1 MIPPPSGAAPAHGE
15 LHAVLEKFHSMKD
28 KHIFRIISSITN
40 PSHSIKARARALDD
54 LPKRVKSTA
63 GDAVQTWVKSLAK
76 RCAMGDLINYD
87 TIHHCVLLSQECLRE
102 GAFEAAHKFLV
113 CVQLAADSFPSLC
126 AKEEVF
132 DTLTEIFQECNSM
145 ASSSSSHQKNEI
157 DQSTIMTI
165 LSAILASVSPY
176 RSYSGKDAPNLLED
190 DFHKKLVT
198 LCRDGTPE
206 QARHAVATMAALSM
220 PKDGMSLT
228 QEQTDTSLSLL
239 KTLATPSRLAIAST
253 GSSTKLV
260 CVLVALA
267 ELADHAPTVFESSSR
282 GTNALKFALEKVLM
296 GRAHST
302 SKNDDDDDDDDDD
315 NGSSSSDD
323 ETEIEETKT
332 PKRGRNGRKSNS
344 VSSHLSPTT
353 ADTSLVEDENLSISC
368 RTLCA
373 AIELLATFIRSS
385 VFTAKKMKTVLP
397 KESIDLIG
405 KVFDI
410 LSQILRD
417 QGMPPSSRDRKMC
430 SLRQD
435 LAALRQCAAIHLFRL
450 CDTRLGLDQKYL
462 TTEKW
467 GFMASS
473 LLDDERVVRKAVM
486 EELGLMLTGH
496 GKYATKLGMGMPMAP
511 RLRFV
516 AMSVLCIDGSH
527 GSHSRG
533 NGNAANI
540 GKFVK
545 NQKGNVNGCVEKL
558 RNIYESSA
566 AQYRAQGPQAEK
578 QFETRIKATVMPEYA
593 VPYAFHLLSYRQETP
608 SNSGSGSSKN
618 KDDEEFEI
626 DEGGQKV
633 LKKRL
638 KALYD
643 PLVLQ
648 LGASAD
654 NISFLLRMAELLAKS
669 YQPVGSSSAGSGSS
683 DDGKKERNKLTN
695 ICASAREV
703 LLSYVKTDANLDTHP
718 GAILIPGNLFRKLD
732 NRKRTMNTLSSSA
745 AGSSPILD
753 AMMQN
758 EDSSDFGK
766 RKNSSR
772 KAPRRSTDKSIHDSN
787 EKNRPIK
794 HHNDTATGSTNHDDE
809 SGTSSND
816 EMHED
821 GTLDAAPECK
831 KAPDEDMT
839 QEKHHNNMQE
849 DDTSDSRKATR
860 RSTRSIKHDEDSDS
874 KMSSTGSRTSLR
886 KSTRSQKDRDLKM
899 AGSNDDDS
907 DLAENGTKT
916 SESSQSQSSKG
927 GESIDSWKAS
937 IRSTRSHKDSDS
949 KMAGSNDD
957 DINLAENGTKTSEP
971 SQSQSS
977 KGGESTVTYNQDDA
991 YTLENGTDNKVG
1003 KRKSSI
1009 RPETPKGSVADSR
1022 VHFSPEVDF
1031 GGMSPI
1037 MGRRSSSRN
1046 SGSRSLLSSAE
1057 TKTRGTTP
1065 PSDLRFTAT
1074 ASLAPGASPDTTT
1087 SPTPVSA
1094 SMASKS
1100 SGRKAKQPLG
1110 DKRKAVR
1117 SQSRSRRVTKKLA
1130 AVDDKENPKNKPK
1143 KKIPNQIKIVRSSP
1157 KVKVNVSK
1165 TKTKKARH
1173 TRKRG
1178 AKNTMET
1185 PMDTFEFD
1193 G

>member
-1 MIPPPSGAAPAHGE
+1 MIPPPSGAAPAHGK

-76 RCAMGDLINYD
+76 RCAMGDLINHD
-87 TIHHCVLLSQECLRE
+87 IIHHCVLLAQECLRGGE
-102 GAFEAAHKFLV
+102 FEAAHKFLV

-126 AKEEVF
+126 AEEEVF
-132 DTLTEIFQECNSM
+132 DNLTECFQECNNMISSS
-145 ASSSSSHQKNEI
+145 SSSSSHQKNEI

-176 RSYSGKDAPNLLED
+176 RSSSGNDTPNLLED

-220 PKDGMSLT
+220 PKDGMALT

-302 SKNDDDDDDDDDD
+302 AKNDDDDDD

-332 PKRGRNGRKSNS
+332 PKRGKNGRKSNN

-353 ADTSLVEDENLSISC
+353 ADTSLVEDDNLSISC

-373 AIELLATFIRSS
+373 AMELLATFIRSS

-397 KESIDLIG
+397 KESIVLIG

-450 CDTRLGLDQKYL
+450 CDTRLGLDQKFL

-467 GFMASS
+467 GILASS
-473 LLDDERVVRKAVM
+473 LLDDECVVRKAVM

-545 NQKGNVNGCVEKL
+545 NQKGNVNGSIENL

-578 QFETRIKATVMPEYA
+578 QFEARIKATVMPEYA
-593 VPYAFHLLSYRQETP
+593 VPYAFHLLSYRHETP
-608 SNSGSGSSKN
+608 SNTGLGSSKN

-638 KALYD
+638 KAIYD

-654 NISFLLRMAELLAKS
+654 NISFLLRMAELLAKH
-669 YQPVGSSSAGSGSS
+669 QPIGFSSAGSRSS

-695 ICASAREV
+695 ICATAREV

-718 GAILIPGNLFRKLD
+718 GAILIPGNLFRKLE
-732 NRKRTMNTLSSSA
+732 NRKRTVNTLSSST

-758 EDSSDFGK
+758 EDGSDFGN

-772 KAPRRSTDKSIHDSN
+772 KALRRSTDKSIHDSN
-787 EKNRPIK
+787 DKMRPIK
-794 HHNDTATGSTNHDDE
+794 HHNDTPTSSTNHDE
-809 SGTSSND
+809 KFGTNSND
-816 EMHED
+816 EMYEND
-821 GTLDAAPECK
+821 TLDPAPEGK
-831 KAPDEDMT
+831 KAPIKDMT
-839 QEKHHNNMQE
+839 QKKHYNNMQE

-874 KMSSTGSRTSLR
+874 KMSSTDSRKALR
-886 KSTRSQKDRDLKM
+886 RSTRSRKDSDLKI
-899 AGSNDDDS
+899 AGSNEDDI

-916 SESSQSQSSKG
+916 SESSQS
-927 GESIDSWKAS
+927 I
-937 IRSTRSHKDSDS
+937 
-949 KMAGSNDD
+949 
-957 DINLAENGTKTSEP
+957 
-971 SQSQSS
+971 
-977 KGGESTVTYNQDDA
+977 VTHNRDDA
-991 YTLENGTDNKVG
+991 STLENRTDNKVG

-1022 VHFSPEVDF
+1022 VHFSPEVEVDFDF
-1031 GGMSPI
+1031 GVSPI

-1046 SGSRSLLSSAE
+1046 SGSRSLMSSAE

-1074 ASLAPGASPDTTT
+1074 ASLALGASPDTTT

-1100 SGRKAKQPLG
+1100 SGRKMTQPLG
-1110 DKRKAVR
+1110 DKRKAVH
-1117 SQSRSRRVTKKLA
+1117 SQSRSKRVTKKLA
-1130 AVDDKENPKNKPK
+1130 AVDDKENPKKKPRK
-1143 KKIPNQIKIVRSSP
+1143 QIPNQIKIVRST
-1157 KVKVNVSK
+1157 KVKANVSK
-1165 TKTKKARH
+1165 TKKIRP
-1173 TRKRG
+1173 TRKRNIKKSTK
-1178 AKNTMET
+1178 ATV
-1185 PMDTFEFD
+1185 DTFDFD